1 MTPGLSWLGRS
12 RISLR
17 KIRVGKKK
25 KKKKRKEIK
34 CYCEISKE
42 MEKMMP
48 DSSNLLVIGK
58 TRGLLICA
66 KAQFLGS

>member
-1 MTPGLSWLGRS
+1 M
-12 RISLR
+12 
-17 KIRVGKKK
+17 
-25 KKKKRKEIK
+25 K

-42 MEKMMP
+42 MEKIMP

-58 TRGLLICA
+58 TQGLFICA